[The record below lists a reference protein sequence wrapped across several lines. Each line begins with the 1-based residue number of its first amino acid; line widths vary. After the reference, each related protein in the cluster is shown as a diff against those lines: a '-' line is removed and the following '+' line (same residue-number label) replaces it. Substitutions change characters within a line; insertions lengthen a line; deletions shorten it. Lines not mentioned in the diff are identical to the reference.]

1 MSCHTIPP
9 PTAKGFAGIANLP
22 RHQRLKKIMLITSI
36 SIVAAIG
43 SALLL
48 WTPDRSRES
57 LEAKYLHAPSDMID
71 VDGVRLHV
79 RDDGPRDARAVVML
93 HGFGSSLHTWEAWSN
108 GLDNEFRVIRFD
120 LPGSG
125 LSPPDPSGD
134 YTDARTVKLVLA
146 LLDQLGIER
155 ASVIGNSI
163 GGRIAWNFAA
173 QHPGRVDKLVLVAPD
188 GFASP
193 GFEYGKAPA
202 VPSIMGVMRYV
213 LPKAI
218 LRMNLAPSYGD
229 RARLSEDAVTRYYDL
244 MLAPGVRG
252 AVLARMQQ
260 TRLQPPEPLLAR
272 IDAPVLLVWGQ
283 KDAMIPFANAADYT
297 KNLHNSRVVSFATLG
312 HVPQEEAPAESLP
325 PVRAFLLEAVQAARR
340 SGIDMPADALQ
351 HRSQ

>member
-1 MSCHTIPP
+1 
-9 PTAKGFAGIANLP
+9 
-22 RHQRLKKIMLITSI
+22 MLITSI
-36 SIVAAIG
+36 SLITAVG

-48 WTPDRSRES
+48 WTPDLSRES
-57 LEAKYLHAPSDMID
+57 LEAKYLRSPADMIE

-108 GLDNEFRVIRFD
+108 GLDDALRVVRFD
-120 LPGSG
+120 LPGTG
-125 LSPPDPSGD
+125 LSPVDPSGD
-134 YTDARTVKLVLA
+134 YSDARTVRLLLA

-173 QHPGRVDKLVLVAPD
+173 AHPDRIDKLVLVAPD

-202 VPSIMGVMRYV
+202 VPSIMGVMKHV
-213 LPKAI
+213 LPKAV

-229 RARLSEDAVTRYYDL
+229 RTQLTEETVTRYHDL

-260 TRLQPPEPLLAR
+260 TRLQPPEERLAR
-272 IDAPVLLVWGQ
+272 ITAPTLLVWGA
-283 KDAMIPFANAADYT
+283 KDAMIPIANAADYT
-297 KNLHNSRVVSFATLG
+297 KNLRDSRIVSFASLG
-312 HVPQEEAPAESLP
+312 HVPQEESPAESLP
-325 PVRAFLLEAVQAARR
+325 PVRAFLLGDA
-340 SGIDMPADALQ
+340 PASSNTSRPD
-351 HRSQ
+351 